1 MIYDISAG
9 SVKGALCL
17 LGVAARPLLHLALS
31 HIYGHISEHIKS
43 VRKFPQNSKSSC
55 LPELPRSSSSG
66 AAAAAPAAVAAVE
79 DASPAIRRSTLNA
92 RCNGA
97 NCGMQPAADSRCLCK
112 YATTLAK
119 YNSATVTTWLPSAVQ
134 TRPLIRS
141 TPSLSS
147 RGCRLCLWVQP
158 GRSDYTAY
166 ILHIYCI

>member
-9 SVKGALCL
+9 SVKGPQCL
-17 LGVAARPLLHLALS
+17 LGVAACPLLHLALS

-66 AAAAAPAAVAAVE
+66 EAAVAVAAVE
-79 DASPAIRRSTLNA
+79 DASSAIRRSTLNA

-112 YATTLAK
+112 YATTLP
-119 YNSATVTTWLPSAVQ
+119 NTTVQL
-134 TRPLIRS
+134 
-141 TPSLSS
+141 
-147 RGCRLCLWVQP
+147 
-158 GRSDYTAY
+158 
-166 ILHIYCI
+166 